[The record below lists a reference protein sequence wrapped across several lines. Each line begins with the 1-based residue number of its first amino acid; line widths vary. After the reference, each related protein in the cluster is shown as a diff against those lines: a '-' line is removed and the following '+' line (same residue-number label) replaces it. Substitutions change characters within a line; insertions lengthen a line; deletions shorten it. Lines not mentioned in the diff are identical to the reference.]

1 MKKIFTLFA
10 AALMALMPL
19 MAANGNAEAVI
30 TETKTYQVDYFD
42 ALEVSWIYHVELN
55 KSATNAVQVEAPDFL
70 MPYLQVRV
78 RRSCL
83 ILSVSDLPKD
93 IRKKMEKG
101 SYRVIASVAIPEL
114 DKLEMSGASH
124 LVASGGFVAD
134 YFKMDLSGATSVK
147 GLAIA
152 ADGADIQCSGASKFQ
167 LFAGV
172 KKAKIDLSGASK
184 GEIVGD
190 SHTLDIDVSGSGK
203 LSLTGNYFEARMDV
217 SSAGHVRVKG
227 SLEAVRIEGSGA
239 AKLDL
244 SDCTTSEARIDLS
257 GASSA
262 RIYVLNK
269 LGVSLT
275 GASNCYYKGGD
286 QLQIVASDV
295 SRGSSLKKL

>member
-10 AALMALMPL
+10 AAFMALMPL
-19 MAANGNAEAVI
+19 MAANEASEAVV
-30 TETKTYQVDYFD
+30 TETKTYQLAAFD
-42 ALEVSWIYHVELN
+42 ALDVSWIYHVELT
-55 KSATNAVQVEAPDFL
+55 KASSHSVEVEAPDFL
-70 MPYLQVRV
+70 MPYLQVKV
-78 RRSCL
+78 RKACL
-83 ILSVSDLPKD
+83 ILSVSELPKD
-93 IRKKMEKG
+93 VRRRLEKG
-101 SYRVIASVAIPEL
+101 SYKVIASVGMPEL
-114 DKLEMSGASH
+114 DKLEMSGASR
-124 LVASGGFVAD
+124 LVASGGFVTD
-134 YFKMDLSGATSVK
+134 NFRMDLSGATSVK
-147 GLAIA
+147 GLAIT

-172 KKAKIDLSGASK
+172 KKANIDLSGASK

-190 SHTLDIDVSGSGK
+190 SHTMDIEVSGSGK
-203 LSLTGNYFEARMDV
+203 LSLTGKYFEARMDV
-217 SSAGHVRVKG
+217 SSAGHVNVKG
-227 SLEAVRIEGSGA
+227 SLDAVRITGSGA

-269 LGVSLT
+269 LGVSLS

-286 QLQIVASDV
+286 QLQIVATDI